1 MRFVI
6 QRVNHANVKIDGEVV
21 GNIGHGLLI
30 LFGAGQD
37 DTEEMLPKYVDKIC
51 KMRIFEDENGKTN
64 LSLADVSGEL
74 LIVSQFTLYADCRKG
89 NRPSF
94 TNAARLIW
102 LTPSMKNSSQCAVN
116 VFLKLK
122 PADSVLI

>member
-37 DTEEMLPKYVDKIC
+37 DTEEMLPSPNSRYTRTCAKA
-51 KMRIFEDENGKTN
+51 T
-64 LSLADVSGEL
+64 AQAL
-74 LIVSQFTLYADCRKG
+74 LM
-89 NRPSF
+89 P
-94 TNAARLIW
+94 ARLIW